1 MNPFLESA
9 SRADVAREAG
19 QDVRTLFH
27 RLNNQLGIIL
37 ACAELLEVKAVDDA
51 SRARA
56 AEVVA
61 KVLDSMSTVKEI
73 RHRTESAAA

>member
-1 MNPFLESA
+1 VTQLLESA

-19 QDVRTLFH
+19 QDLRTLFH

-37 ACAELLEVKAVDDA
+37 ACAESLEVKATDDA

-61 KVLDSMSTVKEI
+61 KVLDSMGTVKAI
-73 RHRTESAAA
+73 RHQTESAAA